1 VTDAARAGDPI
12 SAPFW
17 DGAERGELLVQR
29 CPRCGAHQFYARPF
43 CLACGADDPEWV
55 VACGGGTVYSA
66 VCVRIPVRD
75 ELAVPYAVGLVELDE
90 GPRLLA
96 GLGAGCHIGAR
107 VVARWLERADQPPV
121 PRFVLEEETG
131 DAAA

>member
-1 VTDAARAGDPI
+1 MTDAARAGDPT

-29 CPRCGAHQFYARPF
+29 CHGCGAHQFYARPF

-55 VACGGGTVYSA
+55 SVSGAGTVYSA
-66 VCVRIPVRD
+66 VCVRIPVVD
-75 ELAVPYAVGLVELDE
+75 DLPVPYAVGLVELDE

-96 GLGAGCHIGAR
+96 GLGAGCEIGSR
-107 VVARWLERADQPPV
+107 VVARWHERDDQPPV
-121 PRFVLEEETG
+121 PRFVIAEAT